1 VWGDAAANVLTRTAS
16 ADIDAVQPELG
27 SHPGWPLVLYF
38 HHVRPDLDH
47 YTVMR
52 PAELSFALDLLS
64 RWFRP
69 MDPRSLAGPPADWSS
84 EPTCLLTFDDGY
96 LDVWQHA
103 VPLVEARG
111 WRAAMFV
118 TTSQV
123 GLVEEHPSRGA
134 LAHMSWGHL
143 RELQARGHVVGSH
156 CHTHRDMSRLPV
168 EAVRAEVSTARRC
181 LQRELGPGPVP
192 LAYPYGNEPDAPPAR
207 SLSHLCFGSVKAP
220 PAPWTDRSRSIRR
233 TFLPTGAIERWPALV
248 ECWRRQWDAI
258 GLL

>member
-1 VWGDAAANVLTRTAS
+1 MWSAATNILTRADS
-16 ADIDAVQPELG
+16 ADIDMAQPELG

-38 HHVRPDLDH
+38 HHVRSDLDH

-69 MDPRSLAGPPADWSS
+69 MAPSSLAGSPADWSS

-96 LDVWQHA
+96 LDIWQHA
-103 VPLVEARG
+103 VPLLEGRG
-111 WRAAMFV
+111 WRAVMFV

-134 LAHMSWGHL
+134 LEHMSWSHL
-143 RELQARGHVVGSH
+143 RKLKARGHVVGNH
-156 CHTHRDMSRLPV
+156 CHSHRDMRRLPV
-168 EAVRAEVSTARRC
+168 EVVKAEISTAHRALRK
-181 LQRELGPGPVP
+181 ELGSGPIP
-192 LAYPYGNEPDAPPAR
+192 LAYPYGGEPDAPEAR
-207 SLSHLCFGSVKAP
+207 FLSGLCFGSVKAP

-233 TFLPTGAIERWPALV
+233 TFLPTGAVARWPTLIA
-248 ECWRRQWDAI
+248 CWRRQWDAG
-258 GLL
+258 GLA